1 MVLIRWIIL
10 HLFYVSID
18 SANPFVPGGKSRP
31 AHASSS
37 AKKNKNERDG
47 LKRTFQTLHP
57 ANTQRKNP
65 TPVPV
70 RLELF
75 VSVS

>member
-1 MVLIRWIIL
+1 VENRGLLMLQVLL
-10 HLFYVSID
+10 
-18 SANPFVPGGKSRP
+18 
-31 AHASSS
+31 
-37 AKKNKNERDG
+37 KKKNERDG